1 MHEGGHICRFLQYFR
16 IRVIVDKGQQL
27 VKNPLN
33 VRDLFE
39 IACDHGHLREQALLF
54 APELLVELCFQL
66 HLFFVKFAVEVRE
79 TLVDVFE
86 LLLLQAGQLVPGLVQ
101 QL

>member
-1 MHEGGHICRFLQYFR
+1 VHEGGHVCGFLEYFR

-39 IACDHGHLREQALLF
+39 IAGDHGHFSEKALLF

-66 HLFFVKFAVEVRE
+66 HLLLVKFAVEVRE
-79 TLVDVFE
+79 TLVDVFK
-86 LLLLQAGQLVPGLVQ
+86 LLLL
-101 QL
+101 